1 MARSRSRSP
10 RLTIARSAACGRV
23 CSPSLR
29 CMTSSFDGVEND
41 QEVEFLSKGVVEEEE
56 AVTKEAVSSGGN
68 KAVTKEAISSGG
80 NKVMVVVDSSVEAKW
95 ALEWALSRA
104 VQAHDMIVFLHV
116 CKSTK
121 NVSRGMRSARVYDLL
136 RSMKNMCQKRS
147 PGVQVEVMMVEGEEK
162 GPAIVEAAKQLKVS
176 LLVLGQ
182 RKRWRMWRLLK
193 RWAWKG
199 GLGGGCSSRLVDYCI
214 QNASCMTLAVRRMSK
229 ELGGYLITTKHHKN
243 FWLLA

>member
-23 CSPSLR
+23 CSPSLG
-29 CMTSSFDGVEND
+29 CITSSFDGVEND
-41 QEVEFLSKGVVEEEE
+41 QEDEFLRKEVVEEEE
-56 AVTKEAVSSGGN
+56 EAISKEAVG
-68 KAVTKEAISSGG
+68 SGG

-95 ALEWALSRA
+95 ALEWALSHA
-104 VQAHDMIVFLHV
+104 VQAHDIIVFLHV

-182 RKRWRMWRLLK
+182 RKRRRMWRLLK

-199 GLGGGCSSRLVDYCI
+199 GLGGGCSSHLVDYCI
-214 QNASCMTLAVRRMSK
+214 QNASCMTFSVRRMSK